1 MHTIGPS
8 LFLIRGGSLGWE
20 KVCTSVFPL
29 AALIPDCL
37 SVAVKASG
45 TCCPG
50 CDLQL
55 LRVLQHLPDEM
66 LRGPETTPDPP
77 SGSSERVRPVQ

>member
-1 MHTIGPS
+1 MEG
-8 LFLIRGGSLGWE
+8 
-20 KVCTSVFPL
+20 
-29 AALIPDCL
+29 LIPDCL

-45 TCCPG
+45 MCCPG

-66 LRGPETTPDPP
+66 LRGPETTLDPP
-77 SGSSERVRPVQ
+77 SGSPERVLPVQ